1 MFDGDGPHKYNSA
14 GLPFCRLTEG
24 GTLAQQVLVL
34 NASFEPINVTSL
46 ARAVVLVL
54 KEKAEVLEEAP
65 IQLRSGSRS
74 FARPHVIRLTYLV
87 RFPRY
92 EARKISRRALFARDG
107 YACQYCGSSS
117 RLTVDHV
124 VPRSRGGGSGW
135 DNVVTSCAPC
145 NSRKAD
151 RLPAEIEMFP
161 KRKPRPPSPDIFITV
176 AAPSHPESWVP
187 YLGAGQCAPRG

>member
-1 MFDGDGPHKYNSA
+1 M
-14 GLPFCRLTEG
+14 
-24 GTLAQQVLVL
+24 AQQVLVL

-46 ARAVVLVL
+46 HRAVVLVL
-54 KEKAEVLEEAP
+54 KEKAEVLEQAP
-65 IQLRSGSRS
+65 VPIKTGASG
-74 FARPHVIRLTYLV
+74 FVKPHVIRLTYLV

-92 EARKISRRALFARDG
+92 EARKITRRALFARDG
-107 YACQYCGSSS
+107 YSCQYCGSSH

-151 RLPAEIEMFP
+151 RLPGEIKMFP
-161 KRKPRPPSPDIFITV
+161 RCNPRPPSPDVFIAV
-176 AAPSHPESWVP
+176 AAPKRPESWEP
-187 YLGAGQCAPRG
+187 YLVPWAA